1 MVKQKK
7 KISIKHRIEYL
18 IFMAFVMMVKL
29 SPLFL
34 IKLNRHL
41 LCFLFGKLSNRH
53 HGIVTRNLRLA
64 YPNESEEYIET
75 LRDNIYRHFAS
86 IFTEIIYMFVKSNP
100 EKILKPIEVNN
111 LKVLE
116 NVLEKKK
123 GVILFSGH
131 FGNWELVPYILNR
144 KLDKCVNSIAR
155 AMDNPLVENKVKR
168 FREYMGSSVIYKKNS
183 LRTMLNRFKNN
194 EIVFILID
202 QHTIRRE
209 GVEVQFFG
217 EPANAVP
224 SVSQL
229 HLRKDIPVVPVF
241 IHYEK
246 DKIVLEV
253 MDEINAPKTDNIEN
267 DIRNLTQRCTA
278 IIEEKIRQYPEQW
291 FWFHDRWKA
300 KRERKN
306 DETGNQ
312 KKEECES

>member
-1 MVKQKK
+1 MVKKKK
-7 KISIKHRIEYL
+7 KISIRHRIEYL
-18 IFMAFVMMVKL
+18 TFMAFVLMIKV

-34 IKLNRHL
+34 IKLNRHIL
-41 LCFLFGKLSNRH
+41 RFLFGKLSNRH
-53 HGIVTRNLRLA
+53 HGIVVRNLRLA
-64 YPNESEEYIET
+64 YPNESEEKIEA
-75 LRDNIYRHFAS
+75 LRDAIYRHFAS
-86 IFTEIIYMFVKSNP
+86 VFTEIIYMFVKNKP
-100 EKILKPIEVNN
+100 EKILKPIEVSN
-111 LKVLE
+111 LRALE

-144 KLDKCVNSIAR
+144 KLDKSINSIAR

-194 EIVFILID
+194 GIVFILID

-217 EPANAVP
+217 EPVNAVP

-229 HLRKDIPVVPVF
+229 HIRKDVPIVPAF

-246 DKIVLEV
+246 DKIVLEI
-253 MDEINAPKTDNIEN
+253 MEEIDAPKTDDIEK
-267 DIRNLTQRCTA
+267 DILDLTQKCTA
-278 IIEEKIRQYPEQW
+278 IIEEKVRQYPEQW

-300 KRERKN
+300 KRERKR
-306 DETGNQ
+306 TGTGSE
-312 KKEECES
+312 KKEECVT